1 MTDPAPHHLVA
12 APEVGGDWFWAA
24 ADRLAARL
32 GHGDHPRQL
41 LGEVERLNH
50 YALHCVS
57 CAQPLATFEIQSA
70 VPASPERSGS
80 PHPDHHIGR

>member
-1 MTDPAPHHLVA
+1 MTDPPPHHLVA
-12 APEVGGDWFWAA
+12 AQEFAGDRFWSA

-32 GHGDHPRQL
+32 GHGDHSRQL

-57 CAQPLATFEIQSA
+57 CGQAIATFEVQPTSTESQL
-70 VPASPERSGS
+70 VNPG
-80 PHPDHHIGR
+80 